1 MGGQLYYNKNMAHL
15 LLAEDD
21 ADIRDTL
28 KRLLRHIGH
37 SVVAVN
43 DGAQAL
49 SALNEHNFDLMITD
63 LIMPN
68 SEGIENIMV
77 ARRNYPQLPI
87 IAISGGGA
95 NRAESYLEVAEKLG
109 ASIFKKPVAPR
120 ELIAEI
126 ERLLS

>member
-1 MGGQLYYNKNMAHL
+1 MAHL

>member
-1 MGGQLYYNKNMAHL
+1 MAHL

-21 ADIRDTL
+21 VDIRDTL
-28 KRLLRHIGH
+28 KRLLEHIGH

-43 DGAQAL
+43 DGEQAS

-68 SEGIENIMV
+68 SEGIENILV
-77 ARRNYPQLPI
+77 ARRDYPQLPI

-95 NRAESYLEVAEKLG
+95 NRAESYLEIAEKLG

-120 ELIAEI
+120 ELITEI